1 VLEMNFSNLLIVIGI
16 IAVIWY
22 VTTTIIIY
30 ENLRKRN
37 IKVCFLLLRFLAP
50 HYANQYKEITFNE
63 TGKIGPLFYHW
74 IISINTALAV
84 AILFILQIVI

>member
-1 VLEMNFSNLLIVIGI
+1 MNFSNLLIMIGI

-37 IKVCFLLLRFLAP
+37 IKVRFLFLRFLAP
-50 HYANQYKEITFNE
+50 HYANQYKKITLNE

-84 AILFILQIVI
+84 AILFILQVVI